1 MRFRVEM
8 MNRKPNARLVYST
21 DPAPA
26 PAAPAEAAPAYPS
39 AAKQTARI
47 ARDSK
52 RRRGKTVTVVSG
64 LQHDP
69 ATLEA
74 LLKRLKQH
82 CGAGGTLKDGEIEI
96 QGDHR
101 ERVAAA
107 LAAMGYKVKH
117 VGG

>member
-1 MRFRVEM
+1 MAS
-8 MNRKPNARLVYST
+8 NKHSRLVYST
-21 DPAPA
+21 DPTPAPEPDA
-26 PAAPAEAAPAYPS
+26 PAAATYPS
-39 AAKQTARI
+39 AARQTARI
-47 ARDSK
+47 WRDSK
-52 RRRGKTVTVVSG
+52 RRRGKTVTVVAG

-74 LLKRLKQH
+74 LLKRLKQL

-107 LAAMGYKVKH
+107 LAALGYTIKH